1 MLWLL
6 GTVALALAG
15 EGDGP
20 LLPLTLSD
28 GQTLEARVL
37 ARSEDTVIIE
47 LRDGQRIELPASAVK
62 SIGSTPTLAAGLGT
76 WGDDPNGSRY
86 FYGPSAYALGAGRGY
101 LAQRALA
108 ITSVGVGVT
117 DFWDLEAGAILPLL
131 FTESPIAVVS
141 TKLSARAGERVRA
154 AVGTQVFLTPEG
166 SLGFVFANGT
176 YGNTDRHATVAAG
189 VLANFET
196 GEIGADIVTTSFNWR
211 LGEKT
216 AVIGEV
222 WWTYWPEG
230 GPWPDSKLFVVPAG
244 GARLFGPKFAVD
256 LGLVP
261 IVTGEPELPVVPVPW
276 VSFAWNWSLGARR

>member
-1 MLWLL
+1 MSLLWL
-6 GTVALALAG
+6 ALALAA

-20 LLPLTLSD
+20 LVTLTLSD
-28 GQTLEARVL
+28 GQQIEARVL
-37 ARSEDTVIIE
+37 ARNERTIIIE
-47 LRDGQRIELPASAVK
+47 LRDGQRIELPASAVDTL
-62 SIGSTPTLAAGLGT
+62 GSAPNAAPATGA
-76 WGDDPNGSRY
+76 WGGDPNRSRY
-86 FYGPSAYALGAGRGY
+86 FYGPSAYSLGAGRGY

-131 FTESPIAVVS
+131 LTEAPVAVVS
-141 TKLSARAGERVRA
+141 TKLSARAGERARA
-154 AVGTQVFLTPEG
+154 GVGTQVFLTPEG

-176 YGNTDRHATVAAG
+176 YGNEDRHATVAAG
-189 VLANFET
+189 VLASFDT
-196 GEIGADIVTTSFNWR
+196 GEIGADIVTTSVNWR

-216 AVIGEV
+216 SVIGEV

-230 GPWPDSKLFVVPAG
+230 GIWPDTHFFIVPAG

-261 IVTGEPELPVVPVPW
+261 IFTGEPYVPVVPVPW
-276 VSFAWNWSLGARR
+276 VSFAWNWSLKKS

>member
-1 MLWLL
+1 MLGLL
-6 GTVALALAG
+6 VSFALAA

-20 LLPLTLSD
+20 LVAITLSD
-28 GQTLEARVL
+28 GQSIEARVL
-37 ARSEDTVIIE
+37 ARNENTVILE

-62 SIGSTPTLAAGLGT
+62 AIGGTPGAAPSTGA
-76 WGDDPNGSRY
+76 WGEDPNRSRY
-86 FYGPSAYALGAGRGY
+86 FYSPSAYSLGAGRGY

-108 ITSVGVGVT
+108 ITSAGVGVT
-117 DFWDLEAGAILPLL
+117 DFWDVEAGAILPLL

-154 AVGTQVFLTPEG
+154 GVGAQVFLTPEG

-176 YGNTDRHATVAAG
+176 YGNEDRHGTVAAG
-189 VLANFET
+189 VLANFDT

-230 GPWPDSKLFVVPAG
+230 GPWPDSNFFIVPAG

-261 IVTGEPELPVVPVPW
+261 IITGEPYVPVVPVPW
-276 VSFAWNWSLGARR
+276 VSFAWNWSLRADR

>member
-1 MLWLL
+1 MLWLI
-6 GTVALALAG
+6 GAFALAG
-15 EGDGP
+15 EADGP

-28 GQTLEARVL
+28 GQQIEARVL

-62 SIGSTPTLAAGLGT
+62 AIGGTESLAPDEGS
-76 WGDDPNGSRY
+76 WGEDPNGSRY
-86 FYGPSAYALGAGRGY
+86 FYSPSAYSLGAGKGY
-101 LAQRALA
+101 LAQRALVISSA
-108 ITSVGVGVT
+108 GVGVT
-117 DFWDLEAGAILPLL
+117 DFWDVEAGAILPLL
-131 FTESPIAVVS
+131 FTDAPIAVVS

-154 AVGTQVFLTPEG
+154 AVGTQVFLTPGG
-166 SLGFVFANGT
+166 SLGFVFANGS

-230 GPWPDSKLFVVPAG
+230 GPWPDSNLFVVPAG

-261 IVTGEPELPVVPVPW
+261 IITGEPGLPLVPIPW
-276 VSFAWNWSLGARR
+276 VSFAWNWSLASGR